1 MMSLLP
7 FWALNVVV
15 ALLSMEGS
23 EAIEFHQKYLN
34 LCSEDER
41 WFYGFWIIINDNF
54 IFGVNYPF
62 KFNVSHS
69 DPVLFH
75 ITNSVLDLQKDFNL
89 LKLSVNQTVGH
100 VDTDP
105 DQGVLSR
112 KQSWRPVSSERK
124 TSEHMPKVDEVFQS
138 MLPYTT

>member
-54 IFGVNYPF
+54 IFWVNYPF

-124 TSEHMPKVDEVFQS
+124 SSEHMPKVDEVFQS

>member
-1 MMSLLP
+1 M
-7 FWALNVVV
+7 
-15 ALLSMEGS
+15 
-23 EAIEFHQKYLN
+23 
-34 LCSEDER
+34 
-41 WFYGFWIIINDNF
+41 
-54 IFGVNYPF
+54 NYHF

-69 DPVLFH
+69 DPNTVNVGPVLLH

-89 LKLSVNQTVGH
+89 LKLSVNKTVGH

-112 KQSWRPVSSERK
+112 KQSWRLVSSEHK